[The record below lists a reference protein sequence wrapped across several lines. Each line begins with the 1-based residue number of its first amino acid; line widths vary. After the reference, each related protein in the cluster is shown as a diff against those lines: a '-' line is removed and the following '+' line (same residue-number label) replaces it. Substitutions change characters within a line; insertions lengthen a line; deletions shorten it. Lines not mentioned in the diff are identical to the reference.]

1 MKNQPLRPATIL
13 ALISLET
20 LLLAGILIASV
31 NQYYPTIGMD
41 YKYFVPR
48 LIDSFLHYQ
57 VNGFSIQWYTPSFG
71 GGLPSFPNPQQI
83 QFSLPQFFTQFFDP
97 YLAILISIFTFVL
110 IGITSSYYLFSNLF
124 GFNHYASLLSGIL
137 FLANGF
143 YFQHIG
149 VGHLTFITLPL
160 LPLLLVGML
169 RNRQPLLN
177 GALIG
182 LIFASM
188 LHHGSFYLIVYF
200 VLSASLSISLLY
212 LVRAEAFNGLA
223 ILKNCLIGVLF
234 TAALSASKLTAVF
247 HFLRFF
253 PRHIEDQYQ
262 NTITQALIS
271 IPYQLFG
278 SMSLRPLGLVK
289 GFPPKNI
296 WDILMTLTGSELA
309 FWELDISITPLVW
322 IIILFGVGLLAVRII
337 RGQVQLSRTHFV
349 ALGVFLISLEITIEF
364 IISNGIFYL
373 WLSQLPILNSLHV
386 NPRYTIALVY
396 PLVILA
402 AATINFVFSDVLK
415 NNYPHFVFFLAAL
428 GLALIPL
435 YFYFEMPMD
444 KLGRRQ
450 FNVEGSQ
457 EIYRFAQAGETFPVQ
472 KVASDMNDA
481 RVFDQFAS
489 NLNPYE
495 VLFGYELSQFKH
507 QLVEGSPYLESDE
520 RFNFTDPT
528 SLVFPQSTS
537 SQPFDRFLT
546 MEKSKLDGFLS
557 RIQPNWKIPAIQQAA
572 VWVSGIAIVI
582 TVLVLAFY
590 LIKNTFKEEFL

>member
-1 MKNQPLRPATIL
+1 MKNQPLHPAFIVAIITF
-13 ALISLET
+13 ET
-20 LLLAGILIASV
+20 LLLAGILIAFV
-31 NQYYPTIGMD
+31 NQYYPAIGMD

-97 YLAILISIFTFVL
+97 YLAILLSIFTFVL
-110 IGITSSYYLFSNLF
+110 IGIASSYYLFSNLL
-124 GFNHYASLLSGIL
+124 GFNPYAGLLSGIL

-143 YFQHIG
+143 YFQHLG

-160 LPLLLVGML
+160 LPLLLIGVL

-182 LIFASM
+182 LIFTSM

-200 VLSASLSISLLY
+200 FLSAAISIPLLY
-212 LVRAEAFNGLA
+212 LLRSKVFNGFS
-223 ILKNCLIGVLF
+223 IVKNLLIGALF
-234 TAALSASKLTAVF
+234 TIALSASKLTAVI
-247 HFLRFF
+247 HYLRFF
-253 PRHIEDQYQ
+253 PRHIADQYQ
-262 NTITQALIS
+262 TTISQALIS

-278 SMSLRPLGLVK
+278 SMILRPLGLVK
-289 GFPPKNI
+289 STPPKNI
-296 WDILMTLTGSELA
+296 WDTLMTLTGSELA
-309 FWELDISITPLVW
+309 FWELDISMTPLIW
-322 IIILFGVGLLAVRII
+322 IIILIGAGLFTARFL
-337 RGQVQLSRTHFV
+337 RGQFHLSRNRLV
-349 ALGVFLISLEITIEF
+349 ALAFFLIMFEITIEF
-364 IISNGIFYL
+364 IISKGIFYP

-386 NPRYTIALVY
+386 NPRYTVSLVF

-402 AATINFVFSDVLK
+402 VVTIHHLLSDYLKKTYLAGAFFV
-415 NNYPHFVFFLAAL
+415 AAL
-428 GLALIPL
+428 GFALLPL
-435 YFYFEMPMD
+435 YFYFDMPMD

-457 EIYRFAQAGETFPVQ
+457 EVYRLAQAGETFPVQ
-472 KVASDMNDA
+472 NVVADLNDA

-495 VLFGYELSQFKH
+495 VLFGYGLGQLKH
-507 QLVEGSPYLESDE
+507 QLVEGSPYLESSG

-528 SLVFPQSTS
+528 TLVFPQTST
-537 SQPFDRFLT
+537 SQPFDRIPVT
-546 MEKSKLDGFLS
+546 EISKLDNFLS
-557 RIQPNWKIPAIQQAA
+557 RYQPNWKIPAIQQTTN
-572 VWVSGIAIVI
+572 WVSSIALILTAIV
-582 TVLVLAFY
+582 LVFY
-590 LIKNTFKEEFL
+590 LIKNTFKEKFV